1 MDNYCNEKG
10 NSSNSNDK
18 VFEKKIVINPVTR
31 IEGHAQIDILLNQDN
46 TVREAKFK
54 VTDFRGFEKFTEGRP
69 YYEMPA
75 ITSRSCGIC
84 PVSHIL
90 AAAKVCD
97 SIVGV
102 KPPRTAVMLRRLMHM
117 GQLIQSHALNFFHLS
132 SPDLLFGFD
141 SDPAKRNVFG
151 LIDAYPDLAVQG
163 VKLRRFGQEIVEKV
177 AGRRVHSSEWVQPGG
192 VRWPLTRD
200 RADYLQGEL
209 PKALEIAKNTLA
221 MFKQMLNSF
230 DDEVEN
236 FGNFPSY
243 YMGLVNSEG
252 GLEHY
257 DGKLCIKDKD
267 GNVAAECI
275 DPLKYQEYIGE
286 AVEPYTFMKFP
297 YFKKVGYPE
306 GAYRVGP
313 LARLNVASHCGTPL
327 ADEELAEFKKLGK
340 NGGVV
345 ESTFHY
351 HYARLIETLFCI
363 ETVKKLLE
371 DPEILSEHVVS
382 RAMVNNYEGVGIAE
396 APRGTLIHHYK
407 VDNQGRITW
416 NNMVIATEHNN
427 IAYNKAITQVAKKYV
442 KTQQLQEGML
452 NRVEAV
458 IRAFDPCLSCATHA
472 VGQMALVIKLFD
484 NNGTLLDRQVR

>member
-1 MDNYCNEKG
+1 MDNHN
-10 NSSNSNDK
+10 NNNNDK
-18 VFEKKIVINPVTR
+18 TLEKKIIINPVTR
-31 IEGHAQIDILLNQDN
+31 IEGHAQIDILLNQDD
-46 TVREAKFK
+46 TVREAQFK

-84 PVSHIL
+84 PVSHLL
-90 AAAKVCD
+90 ASAKACD
-97 SIVGV
+97 AIVGV
-102 KPPRTAVMLRRLMHM
+102 NPPKTAIMLRRLMHM

-141 SDPAKRNVFG
+141 SDPKKRNIFG
-151 LIDAYPDLAVQG
+151 LIEKHPDIAVQG

-177 AGRRVHSSEWVQPGG
+177 AGKRVHSSEWIQPGG
-192 VRWPLTRD
+192 VKWPLTRE
-200 RADYLQGEL
+200 RVDYLQGEL
-209 PKALEIAKNTLA
+209 PKALEIAKNTLVK
-221 MFKQMLNSF
+221 FKHILSCF

-243 YMGLVNSEG
+243 YMGLVNSDG

-257 DGKLCIKDKD
+257 DGKLRIMDKE

-275 DPLKYQEYIGE
+275 DPLRYQEFVGE

-297 YFKKVGYPE
+297 YFKAVGYPG

-313 LARLNVASHCGTPL
+313 LARLNVASQCGTPL
-327 ADEELAEFKKLGK
+327 ADEEFEEFKKLGK
-340 NGGVV
+340 NGVV
-345 ESTFHY
+345 QSTFHY

-363 ETVKKLLE
+363 ETAKKLLD
-371 DPEILSEHVVS
+371 DPEILSEHVAS

-407 VDNQGRITW
+407 VDTQGRITW
-416 NNMVIATEHNN
+416 NNMIIATEHNN

-442 KTQQLQEGML
+442 KAQQLQEGML

-472 VGQMALVIKLFD
+472 VGQMALDVKLFD
-484 NNGTLLDRQVR
+484 ANRTLLDRQIR